1 MQKNGLQKVLTKFST
16 LLKERRDEQKKI
28 QVDKDALLPELLSA
42 NFNRLWML
50 SLIGS
55 LIAFSYGLKFFLTP
69 SEGIAAADFWRRG
82 ILLTHLALLICMLL
96 LFLVTSIYKK
106 RDPMPSAGVQSFL
119 QYTAIAALLASGL
132 ALTIIDQLITSNI
145 TPFLITTLLVSLLF
159 RIRPIIITPIFVV
172 VYLAFHLTLGIYQN
186 DSSTILSNQLNGL
199 TVTIMSIVLAFTM
212 WQNSTRNI
220 LQTRYI
226 EQQKAELEEKNS
238 RLEQLVSYDS
248 LTGLFNRR
256 EFDRILEHELNRINR
271 IEQPLTLIL
280 LDLDHFK
287 AFNDLYGHVKGDD
300 CLKEV
305 SAAVLSLVRRTGD
318 AAVRY
323 GGEEFA
329 VILPQSS
336 PEYAETL
343 AERIRTAIL
352 DLEIPHPGNPA
363 APVVSISSGV
373 LTILPPSHLTPLQT
387 LEKVD
392 ALLYRAKHEG
402 RNRWISALEWSEA
415 VSYGVFQ
422 QFTWNPAWISGVS
435 SIDQQH
441 RQLLSM
447 ANELI
452 KCLQALDNSSACR
465 DLFADIL
472 DTFKQ
477 HCDDEERILAGLH
490 YADLAP
496 HAVLHKGLI
505 EHGTSILRNWSP
517 DYHAKKFSIVYYLIL
532 DLVVEHMEHADRAY
546 FPLTRSWVSTV

>member
-1 MQKNGLQKVLTKFST
+1 MQKNVLQKVTAKFST
-16 LLKERRDEQKKI
+16 LLDERRDEQRKI
-28 QVDKDALLPELLSA
+28 QVDKDALRPELLSA
-42 NFNRLWML
+42 NYKRLWML

-69 SEGIAAADFWRRG
+69 SEGIAAAVFWRRG
-82 ILLTHLALLICMLL
+82 ILLTHLSLLVCMLL

-119 QYTAIAALLASGL
+119 QYTAVAALLASGL
-132 ALTIIDQLITSNI
+132 ALTIIDQLVTSNM
-145 TPFLITTLLVSLLF
+145 TPFLITTLLVSLLL
-159 RIRPIIITPIFVV
+159 RIRPIVIVPILIVD
-172 VYLAFHLTLGIYQN
+172 YLIFHLTLGIYQK
-186 DSSTILSNQLNGL
+186 DSATILSNQLNGII
-199 TVTIMSIVLAFTM
+199 VTIMSIVLTLIM

-305 SAAVLSLVRRTGD
+305 SAAILSLVRRTGD

-343 AERIRTAIL
+343 AERIRTTIL

-373 LTILPPSHLTPLQT
+373 FTILPPSHLTPLQT

-415 VSYGVFQ
+415 VSYGIYQ
-422 QFTWNPAWISGVS
+422 QFTWNPAWISGIS

-441 RQLLSM
+441 RQMLNM

-452 KCLQALDNSSACR
+452 KCLHDPENSTACR
-465 DLFADIL
+465 DLFAKIL
-472 DTFKQ
+472 ETFKQ
-477 HCDDEERILAGLH
+477 HCEDEEKILAGLH
-490 YADLAP
+490 YTDLAP
-496 HAVLHKGLI
+496 HAVLHRRLI
-505 EHGTSILRNWSP
+505 EHGTSILRNWAP
-517 DYHAKKFSIVYYLIL
+517 DYHAKNFSIVYYLIL

-546 FPLTRSWVSTV
+546 FPLTRARVSTV

>member
-1 MQKNGLQKVLTKFST
+1 MQKVLTKFST

-82 ILLTHLALLICMLL
+82 ILLTHLALLVCMLL

-132 ALTIIDQLITSNI
+132 ALTIIDQLVTSNI